1 MKGPFTALAAPL
13 DVGPM
18 VLRNRIVMG
27 SMHTGLESARDDAA
41 HDRLA
46 RFYAE
51 RAKGGAALI
60 VTGGF
65 GPNAAGRLAAED
77 LPFATI
83 EQARQHA
90 RITRAVHDEGGA
102 IALQLV
108 HAGRYGYHEDSVAP
122 SPIRSPINR
131 AAPRE
136 MTEADIADTIE
147 DFVRGARLAK
157 EAGYDGVEIMGSEGY
172 LISQFLAPR
181 TNKRTDAWGGPLEAR
196 ARFPRAIVSA
206 VRAALGPGFLIVYR
220 HSVLDLVEDALS
232 WDETVWV
239 AREVANAGANI
250 INTGIGWHEAKIPTI
265 AGVVP
270 HGAFVG
276 AIGKLK
282 RAVSIPV
289 AASNRINS
297 PDVAERILAAGDAD
311 LISMARPLLAD
322 AAFARKAFAGE
333 QAEINVCI
341 ACNQACLDH
350 YFENKV
356 ISCLVNPRAGYEA
369 EYEPAPVARAKR
381 IAVVGAGMA
390 GMAAA
395 IEAARRGHHVEVFE
409 RAPQAG
415 GQMNLAARVPG
426 KADYAAAAQAYLAQL
441 RRLGV
446 PVHLSTHADPA
457 LLARGGFDEVV
468 VATGVRPRLL
478 DIPGCD
484 DERVISYEAAL
495 TGASSVGPRVAIIGA
510 GGIGHDVALTLA
522 SQDHAAAT
530 DAAAFAR
537 RWGVAGPAQ
546 MPSPARQVTLMK
558 RQSGPFG
565 RTLGKTTGWILRQEL
580 RDLRVAQLAGVT
592 YLKIDASGL
601 HIEHDG
607 ARRIIEVDTIVSCAG
622 QEPEN
627 ELAVELAA
635 LAKPV
640 YLIGGARHAAEL
652 DAKRAVDEGVRL
664 GLRI

>member
-1 MKGPFTALAAPL
+1 MAGHYNALAAPL
-13 DVGPM
+13 DVGP
-18 VLRNRIVMG
+18 VTLRNRIVMG
-27 SMHTGLESARDDAA
+27 SMHTGLEGARDDAA

-65 GPNAAGRLAAED
+65 GPNIAGRLAAED
-77 LPFATI
+77 QPFSTV

-90 RITRAVHDEGGA
+90 RIARAVHDEGAA
-102 IALQLV
+102 IVLQLV
-108 HAGRYGYHEDSVAP
+108 HAGRYGYHEDAVAP

-136 MTEADIADTIE
+136 MTEAEIAETIE
-147 DFVRGARLAK
+147 DYVRGARLAK

-196 ARFPRAIVSA
+196 ARFPLAVVSA
-206 VRAALGPGFLIVYR
+206 VRAALGAGFLIVYR

-239 AREVANAGANI
+239 GREVARAGANI

-270 HGAFVG
+270 HAAFVG

-282 RAVSIPV
+282 RALPIPV
-289 AASNRINS
+289 AASNRINT
-297 PDVAERILAAGDAD
+297 PEVAERILAAGDAD
-311 LISMARPLLAD
+311 LVSLARPLLAD
-322 AAFARKAFAGE
+322 AAFASKAFAGK
-333 QAEINVCI
+333 AREINVCI

-350 YFENKV
+350 YFESKV

-369 EYEPAPVARAKR
+369 EYEPAPLAQKKR
-381 IAVVGAGMA
+381 IAVIGAGMA

-395 IEAARRGHHVEVFE
+395 IEAARRGHHVEIFE
-409 RAPQAG
+409 QAAEAG

-426 KADYAAAAQAYLAQL
+426 KADYRAAAEAYVAQL
-441 RRLGV
+441 RALGV
-446 PVHLSTHADPA
+446 PLRLSTHADPA
-457 LLARGGFDEVV
+457 LLARGGFDAFVI
-468 VATGVRPRLL
+468 ATGVRPREL
-478 DIPGCD
+478 DIPGSSD
-484 DERVISYEAAL
+484 PRVITYEAAL
-495 TGASSVGPRVAIIGA
+495 TGAAPIGPRVAIIGA

-522 SQDHAAAT
+522 SPNHAAT
-530 DAAAFAR
+530 SDAAAFAR
-537 RWGVAGPAQ
+537 RWGVAGTAEVPA
-546 MPSPARQVTLMK
+546 PVRQVTLMK
-558 RQSGPFG
+558 RQPGPFG
-565 RTLGKTTGWILRQEL
+565 RTLGKTTGWIVRQEL

-592 YLKIDASGL
+592 YLKIDAAGL

-640 YLIGGARHAAEL
+640 HLIGGARHAAEL

-664 GLRI
+664 GLTI